1 MRRKARDADHA
12 PDGQAKHPLLPVR
25 VARVS
30 RVARAGG
37 RSLLCW
43 LARMTAWIVRIC
55 GWRSTF
61 RSHPARTSA
70 GNGIP
75 AQRRADWAF
84 LGIVTCRTDHTAT
97 APRRH
102 AGGPQRQRLPWRT
115 PDSERVLHSH
125 AHTTRGLAS
134 TMPPADREAR
144 TIRPAGDCCLHRSF
158 ALAAGAGLGR
168 RWVAS
173 MTLSDGQGQ

>member
-84 LGIVTCRTDHTAT
+84 LGIVTCRT
-97 APRRH
+97 
-102 AGGPQRQRLPWRT
+102 

-173 MTLSDGQGQ
+173 